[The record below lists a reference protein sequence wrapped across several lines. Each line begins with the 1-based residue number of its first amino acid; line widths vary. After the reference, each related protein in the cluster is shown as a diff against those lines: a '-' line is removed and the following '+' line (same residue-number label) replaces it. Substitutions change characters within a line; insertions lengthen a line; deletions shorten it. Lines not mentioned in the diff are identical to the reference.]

1 MIQPGPPPRLSV
13 PELLLAFASVLSL
26 SCVAGAPARPTT
38 PVQPPPQP
46 VATPDPCEEAKREQ
60 QKLEATVASLDSEK
74 RALSDQVD
82 SLKLQVVEKEA
93 QVKHL
98 EGRQAALQTTLNE
111 AIQEVVR
118 TKSKLRSLESRAEA
132 ASNIA
137 EAEVALKAA
146 ESRVAG
152 GGSDQDLVQ
161 ARQLLKMSGEEFRK
175 QNYGGALYLAGQAK
189 SHLNVGE
196 ARGAGR
202 EKLAP
207 VAGESSFAV
216 PLPLQLTET
225 SNVREGP
232 GREFRVIATLP
243 KGTRVLGYSQKDQW
257 VRVKDESGTVG
268 WVFRPLLGAR

>member
-1 MIQPGPPPRLSV
+1 MNQAGPPPMLFV
-13 PELLLAFASVLSL
+13 PAFLLAVTSALSL
-26 SCVAGAPARPTT
+26 ACATGKPAQPTT
-38 PVQPPPQP
+38 AVQPSPEP
-46 VATPDPCEEAKREQ
+46 VATPDPCEEVKREQ
-60 QKLEATVASLDSEK
+60 KRLEGAAAALDREK
-74 RALSDQVD
+74 QTLSDEVD
-82 SLKLQVVEKEA
+82 GLKLKMVEKQA
-93 QVKHL
+93 QVKQL
-98 EGRQAALQTTLNE
+98 EERQATLQATLDE

-118 TKSKLRSLESRAEA
+118 TKSKLRSIESRAEA

-146 ESRVAG
+146 ESRATG
-152 GGSDQDLVQ
+152 GANDADLVK
-161 ARQLLKMSGEEFRK
+161 ARQLLKMSGEEFKK

-196 ARGAGR
+196 ARGGR
-202 EKLAP
+202 EKPAP
-207 VAGESSFAV
+207 VTGESSFAV

-243 KGTRVLGYSQKDQW
+243 KGTKVLGYSQKDQW
-257 VRVKDESGTVG
+257 VRVRDESGTVG

>member
-1 MIQPGPPPRLSV
+1 MNQAGPPPTLVV
-13 PELLLAFASVLSL
+13 PALLLAVTSGLSL
-26 SCVAGAPARPTT
+26 ACVAAVPAPPTT
-38 PVQPPPQP
+38 AVQPSPEP
-46 VATPDPCEEAKREQ
+46 VATPDPCEEIEREQ
-60 QKLEATVASLDSEK
+60 KRLEGAVAALEREK
-74 RALSDQVD
+74 HALSDDVD
-82 SLKLQVVEKEA
+82 GLKLQVVEKQA
-93 QVKHL
+93 QVKQL
-98 EGRQAALQTTLNE
+98 EERQATLQTTLDE

-118 TKSKLRSLESRAEA
+118 TKSKLRSIESRAEA

-146 ESRVAG
+146 ESRATG
-152 GGSDQDLVQ
+152 GANDTDLVK
-161 ARQLLKMSGEEFRK
+161 ARQLLKMSGEEFKK

-196 ARGAGR
+196 ARGGR

-207 VAGESSFAV
+207 VTGELSFAV

-225 SNVREGP
+225 SNLREGP

-243 KGTRVLGYSQKDQW
+243 KGTKVLGYSQKDQW